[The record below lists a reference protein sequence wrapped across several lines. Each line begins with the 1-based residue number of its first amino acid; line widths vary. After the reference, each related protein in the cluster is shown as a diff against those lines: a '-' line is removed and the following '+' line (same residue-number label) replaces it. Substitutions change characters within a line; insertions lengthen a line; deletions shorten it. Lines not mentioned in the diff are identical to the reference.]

1 MSKEMSIQFGSAAYR
16 MLKVMPGKLWFVFAE
31 FIDNSISSYI
41 QNKDKLEKIHGKDFQ
56 LKIEISFDDDDSIII
71 SDNAAGIDSNDW
83 KRALMPGAL
92 PEDTTKF
99 NEFGMGMKYSAVWLS
114 NYWTLETVSLKDN
127 LKREVAFDY
136 LKVIKGELKTL
147 PYKDSKIDGN
157 KYHGTTLTMTKLESG
172 RIKPFP
178 RKRMINH
185 LTSIYRNFIREGG
198 DFYDKYKVDGN
209 IEIRAF
215 NEVLTYEEHGFLN
228 EQWHDDRHKLVPI
241 IKSPKIEWKYSF
253 SELIKNPSDN
263 QIISFSGF
271 IGILPKENKFQNGF
285 SLFRRGRVV
294 EGSGDE
300 RIYPHSLTK
309 EPSSYLH
316 KRLYGEFHFDDTEDG
331 KVESTFNKSSFQDR
345 DFIEYCIDQLP
356 NYLKN
361 VSFPEYEE
369 KEFNLLTQTIKH
381 RANFDPDA
389 AEKAI
394 KRLAESEQEKAKD
407 KQWLKETN
415 QRIEKVTAEDIK
427 KEDDQNIVN
436 KGNII
441 PDVALFTEKNPATG
455 IVYNFTLKYYE
466 SIDPYAH
473 LYEITVDKDL
483 KRKDGEEYKS
493 IDISINLKHRL
504 FEDNQT
510 FRTSKIPFNMIIQM
524 IKCLCFSEVVA
535 KDSGAKQVHYM
546 KNTINKFI
554 DHFIYE

>member
-56 LKIEISFDDDDSIII
+56 LKIEISFDDDDSIVI

-83 KRALMPGAL
+83 KRALMPGSL

-198 DFYDKYKVDGN
+198 DFYDKYKVNGN

-253 SELIKNPSDN
+253 NELIKNPIDN

-271 IGILPKENKFQNGF
+271 IGILPKEDKYKNGF

-300 RIYPHSLTK
+300 RVYPYSLTK
-309 EPSSYLH
+309 ESSSYLH
-316 KRLYGEFHFDDTEDG
+316 KRLYGEFHFDDTKDG
-331 KVESTFNKSSFQDR
+331 KVESTFNKSAFQDR

-361 VSFPEYEE
+361 VSFPEYPE

-381 RANFDPDA
+381 RANFDPENA
-389 AEKAI
+389 KKVIQHLVEAGK
-394 KRLAESEQEKAKD
+394 KKAKD
-407 KQWLKETN
+407 QDWVKETKE
-415 QRIEKVTAEDIK
+415 RKGKVTSEDIK
-427 KEDDQNIVN
+427 KEDVENVVA
-436 KGNII
+436 KGDVI
-441 PDVALFTEKNPATG
+441 PDTMIFSDKNPATNM
-455 IVYNFTLKYYE
+455 IYDFTLTYHE
-466 SIDPYAH
+466 SIQQKAP
-473 LYEITVDKDL
+473 LYDI
-483 KRKDGEEYKS
+483 S
-493 IDISINLKHRL
+493 IDNEIHKIDNKEHKNIGVFINLKHRL
-504 FEDNQT
+504 FMSNET
-510 FRTSKIPFNMIIQM
+510 FRSSKVPFGIIINM
-524 IKCLCFSEVVA
+524 IKCLSFSEVVA
-535 KDSGAKQVHYM
+535 KDSGAKDIHFM
-546 KNTINKFI
+546 RNTINSFI
-554 DHFIYE
+554 DSYIYE